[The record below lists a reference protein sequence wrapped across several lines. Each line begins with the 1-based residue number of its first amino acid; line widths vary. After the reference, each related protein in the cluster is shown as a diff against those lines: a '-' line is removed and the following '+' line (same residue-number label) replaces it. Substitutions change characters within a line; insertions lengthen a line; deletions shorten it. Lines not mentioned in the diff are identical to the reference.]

1 MCSNSSSRHF
11 EFLHLLCLYPSDT
24 YTCRIILEITKAEHL
39 RNVENSSRRSNPKA
53 SLQIVLPTEDF
64 IVLCSIVLEQV
75 CSSSIILELGIPCAS
90 LVPSLAFDS

>member
-1 MCSNSSSRHF
+1 M
-11 EFLHLLCLYPSDT
+11 
-24 YTCRIILEITKAEHL
+24 ILEITKAEHL

-75 CSSSIILELGIPCAS
+75 CNSSSIRIRHSMCISRSFSS
-90 LVPSLAFDS
+90 LRFIGNEMDEFRKFLSD

>member
-1 MCSNSSSRHF
+1 M
-11 EFLHLLCLYPSDT
+11 LCLYPSDT

-53 SLQIVLPTEDF
+53 PLQIVLPTEDF

>member
-1 MCSNSSSRHF
+1 MCNSTRHF

>member
-1 MCSNSSSRHF
+1 MCNSTRHF

-64 IVLCSIVLEQV
+64 IVVLEQV
-75 CSSSIILELGIPCAS
+75 CNSSSSIILELGIPCAS

>member
-1 MCSNSSSRHF
+1 M
-11 EFLHLLCLYPSDT
+11 LCLYPSDT

-75 CSSSIILELGIPCAS
+75 CSSSIILELGILCAS

>member
-1 MCSNSSSRHF
+1 MSCTRHF
-11 EFLHLLCLYPSDT
+11 EFLHLICLYPSDT

-64 IVLCSIVLEQV
+64 IVLCSIVLDQV
-75 CSSSIILELGIPCAS
+75 CNSSIILELGIPCAS

>member
-1 MCSNSSSRHF
+1 M
-11 EFLHLLCLYPSDT
+11 LCLYPSDT

-64 IVLCSIVLEQV
+64 IVLCSIVLDQV
-75 CSSSIILELGIPCAS
+75 CNSSIILELGIPCAS

>member
-1 MCSNSSSRHF
+1 MCSSTRHF

-53 SLQIVLPTEDF
+53 PLQIVLPTEDF

-75 CSSSIILELGIPCAS
+75 CSSSSI
-90 LVPSLAFDS
+90 V

>member
-1 MCSNSSSRHF
+1 MWNSTTRHF

-53 SLQIVLPTEDF
+53 PLQIVLPTEDF
-64 IVLCSIVLEQV
+64 IVVLEQV
-75 CSSSIILELGIPCAS
+75 CTYVVA
-90 LVPSLAFDS
+90 V

>member
-1 MCSNSSSRHF
+1 MCSSSSVRHF

-53 SLQIVLPTEDF
+53 PLQIVLPTEDF

>member
-1 MCSNSSSRHF
+1 MCNSTRHF
-11 EFLHLLCLYPSDT
+11 EFLHLLCLHPSDT
-24 YTCRIILEITKAEHL
+24 YTFRIILEITKAEHL

>member
-1 MCSNSSSRHF
+1 M
-11 EFLHLLCLYPSDT
+11 LCLYPSDT

>member
-1 MCSNSSSRHF
+1 M
-11 EFLHLLCLYPSDT
+11 
-24 YTCRIILEITKAEHL
+24 ILEITKAEHL

-64 IVLCSIVLEQV
+64 IVLCSVVLEQV
-75 CSSSIILELGIPCAS
+75 CSSIILELGIPCAS

>member
-1 MCSNSSSRHF
+1 MCSSTRHF

-53 SLQIVLPTEDF
+53 PLQIVLPTEDF
-64 IVLCSIVLEQV
+64 IVLCSIVLDQV

>member
-1 MCSNSSSRHF
+1 MAF
-11 EFLHLLCLYPSDT
+11 EGCFYKNAKQIT
-24 YTCRIILEITKAEHL
+24 RIILEITKAEHL

-53 SLQIVLPTEDF
+53 PLQIVLPTEDF

-75 CSSSIILELGIPCAS
+75 CNSSIILELGIPCAS

>member
-1 MCSNSSSRHF
+1 M
-11 EFLHLLCLYPSDT
+11 LCLYPSDT

-64 IVLCSIVLEQV
+64 IVLCSVVLEQV
-75 CSSSIILELGIPCAS
+75 CSSIILELGIPCAS

>member
-1 MCSNSSSRHF
+1 MCNSTTRHF

-64 IVLCSIVLEQV
+64 IVVLEQV
-75 CSSSIILELGIPCAS
+75 CNSSSSIILELGIPCAS

>member
-1 MCSNSSSRHF
+1 MCSSSSTRHF

-64 IVLCSIVLEQV
+64 IVLCSVVLEQV
-75 CSSSIILELGIPCAS
+75 CSSIILELGIPCAS

>member
-1 MCSNSSSRHF
+1 MCSSTRHF

-64 IVLCSIVLEQV
+64 IVLCSIVLDQV

>member
-1 MCSNSSSRHF
+1 M
-11 EFLHLLCLYPSDT
+11 LCLYPSDT

-53 SLQIVLPTEDF
+53 PLQIVLPTEDF

-75 CSSSIILELGIPCAS
+75 CNSSSIILELGIPCAS